1 MPATFLKTAYSF
13 TGSVITNLL
22 CDLLNKIFY
31 SGEYPN
37 TWKLAHITPIFKAK
51 EKCDKSNYRPIS
63 ILSTL
68 SKLTEAVIHKRL
80 LNHLLTNQIITKCQ
94 AAYIPADST
103 SQQLLSIIHQIKTAW
118 ANDKIAHGVFLDISS
133 AFDAVWHQGLL
144 KKLEQLNIEGIA
156 FATLFRISFQSEIC
170 YSSPGGT

>member
-1 MPATFLKTAYSF
+1 MLSPHDRPPDLQNINTNETLSNFNTSPFELGPIIKALKNSNYSPCGVSATFLKTAYSF

-31 SGEYPN
+31 LGEYPN

-80 LNHLLTNQIITKCQ
+80 LNHLLTN
-94 AAYIPADST
+94 
-103 SQQLLSIIHQIKTAW
+103 
-118 ANDKIAHGVFLDISS
+118 
-133 AFDAVWHQGLL
+133 
-144 KKLEQLNIEGIA
+144 KKMTVRGTIVRSEVCNAGRFCLE
-156 FATLFRISFQSEIC
+156 S
-170 YSSPGGT
+170 